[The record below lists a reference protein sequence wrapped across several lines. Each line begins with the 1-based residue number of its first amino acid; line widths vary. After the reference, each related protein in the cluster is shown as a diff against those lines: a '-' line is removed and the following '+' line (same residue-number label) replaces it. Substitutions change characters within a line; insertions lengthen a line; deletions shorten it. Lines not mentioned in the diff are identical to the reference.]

1 MYLKKLIGAFT
12 ALIMTVTVFAGFTV
26 TANAASVGFNLT
38 FTCDNQ
44 EIHVINNGTQ
54 EDYNKYSVPGSV
66 LEVSSSGAVKKY
78 VVNTFITNFAGMT
91 TDSTGNITIP
101 CAVTVSEAVTLDIP
115 DGIKGATINVTSS
128 TVGSYMNGDYV
139 TAKGATVSII
149 IMPPSG
155 QQITGVTIGDKEQ
168 EIDVPTSWKDT
179 YTMNA
184 DATLGVTFADTHSIK
199 VSSSEN
205 GKINVS
211 HTTAKE
217 GDIITVYPMPSE
229 GYRISNLKYT
239 YSDKTEDIALNEE
252 TQSYTFEMP
261 DSAVTINATFEL
273 IPVYPK
279 AEATHKGDYG
289 DPTKGDIASL
299 WEGTLVGQ
307 GTAYCPK
314 VTVTLNDESSKYA
327 TGRTTVDGNSSVTIA
342 VVVDRVKSG
351 IKSVML
357 EGVEM
362 TDSDGFEI
370 EIDNPT
376 NSDTGEVD

>member
-26 TANAASVGFNLT
+26 TANAKYYDNNTGT
-38 FTCDNQ
+38 FGLNFQCGEKQ
-44 EIHVINNGTQ
+44 W
-54 EDYNKYSVPGSV
+54 SGSV
-66 LEVSSSGAVKKY
+66 DDIIEFFNYVSKGYVFTHDTTEYIVTEGTISNSGS
-78 VVNTFITNFAGMT
+78 T
-91 TDSTGNITIP
+91 TSAD
-101 CAVTVSEAVTLDIP
+101 VTVSEAVTLDIP
-115 DGIKGATINVTSS
+115 TSIEDATINVTSN

-139 TAKGATVSII
+139 TAKDATVTISIKA
-149 IMPPSG
+149 PSG
-155 QQITGVTIGDKEQ
+155 QQIKSVTIDGSLQPVDANA
-168 EIDVPTSWKDT
+168 TSWVDT

-184 DATLGVTFADTHSIK
+184 DATLGVTFAGTHSIT
-199 VSSSEN
+199 VNSS
-205 GKINVS
+205 GHGAVNVS
-211 HTTAKE
+211 PTTAKE